1 PGPFRGSP
9 TEAEIAAA
17 KAAVSRAERQ
27 LNYAHLHGFEQ
38 PVEANVV
45 PRIEREK
52 ALQRTLIAEK
62 DLVETQRR
70 LIALLSGAGPESVDA
85 TQAQTRLENPRL
97 SITSPATGV
106 IATSSRQLKGMR
118 GELVRKGDLI
128 ARVYNLRK
136 IAAEI
141 SIPEK
146 EIADIQLGQKVT
158 LRARGYPG
166 KEFHGTVD
174 SPRTFSREARGAT
187 RSVLVTTLIDN
198 EFPLLKPEMTG
209 EAKIYCGRE
218 RTLDLVKR
226 RLARTVRIDLW
237 SWW

>member
-1 PGPFRGSP
+1 MVERIKVHTTRRLCAQLSPRGHSRSTSLVNRALALDAGVVGIGHLPFIHHDP
-9 TEAEIAAA
+9 AA

-141 SIPEK
+141 SIP
-146 EIADIQLGQKVT
+146 
-158 LRARGYPG
+158 
-166 KEFHGTVD
+166 
-174 SPRTFSREARGAT
+174 
-187 RSVLVTTLIDN
+187 
-198 EFPLLKPEMTG
+198 
-209 EAKIYCGRE
+209 
-218 RTLDLVKR
+218 
-226 RLARTVRIDLW
+226 
-237 SWW
+237 